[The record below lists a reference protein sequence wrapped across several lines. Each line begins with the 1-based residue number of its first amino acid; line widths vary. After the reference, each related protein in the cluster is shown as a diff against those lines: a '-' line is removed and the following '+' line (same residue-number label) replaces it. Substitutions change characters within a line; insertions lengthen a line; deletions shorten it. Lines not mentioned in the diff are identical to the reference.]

1 MCRLRG
7 FGMVVEALAALA
19 ASGGNALVSAMVT
32 DGWAGVKE
40 RFARLL
46 GHGDPKA
53 TGDAAVR
60 LEDSRA
66 VLAGRSGADLERA
79 EAEQEIAWRTR
90 LADLLESHPEA
101 EGELR
106 AVVTEVQAQVIGSAV
121 QVDQR
126 VAGFGQAQQA
136 VLGQGVQT
144 NTFGGQ
150 DEPGARR

>member
-1 MCRLRG
+1 ML
-7 FGMVVEALAALA
+7 VEGLAALA
-19 ASGGNALVSAMVT
+19 AAGGNALVSAMVT
-32 DGWAGVKE
+32 DGWAGVRE

-46 GHGDPKA
+46 GRGDPKA
-53 TGDAAVR
+53 TDDADAR

-79 EAEQEIAWRTR
+79 QAEQEIGWRTR

-101 EGELR
+101 EDELR

-121 QVDQR
+121 RVDQH
-126 VAGFGQAQQA
+126 VAGFDQAQQA
-136 VLGQGVQT
+136 VLGQGAQT

-150 DEPGARR
+150 SGPSPRR

>member
-1 MCRLRG
+1 MLA
-7 FGMVVEALAALA
+7 EAMAALA
-19 ASGGNALVSAMVT
+19 AAGGNALVSAMVT
-32 DGWAGVKE
+32 DGWEGVRE

-46 GHGDPKA
+46 GRGDPKA
-53 TGDAAVR
+53 AGDAAGR

-79 EAEQEIAWRTR
+79 RSEQEIAWRTR

-101 EGELR
+101 EDELR
-106 AVVTEVQAQVIGSAV
+106 TVVADVQAQVIGSAV
-121 QVDQR
+121 HVEQH
-126 VAGFGQAQQA
+126 VAGFDQAQQA

-150 DEPGARR
+150 GEPGARR